1 MPTSLRRRLA
11 VLADAAR
18 FDAPCAARVG
28 TPAAAASP
36 GSGRQG
42 IASGRIAAGR
52 REPAG
57 RPALPVFD
65 GEGVERSAIYYS
77 VAADGRRVPL
87 LKLLLTNH
95 CAYDCAYCPLRRSAD
110 AERARLTVGEVV
122 RLTIDY
128 HRRGLVDGLFLS
140 AAVDA
145 SADDTMARLVAVAR
159 TLRLEHHFAGYVHLK
174 VVPEASPELVD
185 EAGRWADR
193 VSVNVELARQQDLD
207 ALAPGRRLVT
217 IHAAMDRLRDGI
229 AEAHEARVRLATAHA
244 GRASWTAS
252 RWNRASL
259 PRFAPAGQVTQMV
272 VGADGARDADV
283 LGAAAA
289 LYRRQRLRR
298 VYFGGYV
305 PVDGAPAGLPT
316 AMPTGLR
323 ERRLYEADWLIR
335 QYGFSVDELVPRDAP
350 DLAPDIDP
358 KLAWA
363 LRNPAWFP
371 VDVNRAAREE
381 LLVCRDSGIAPWTGS
396 SPSGRGTGS
405 GSRTSCGCGSRREG
419 AAVRGARGAR
429 AAGGRRGRAR
439 GGCRGEER
447 EAARPVRRVRRGPS
461 AGGGGPRLLH
471 LRFTP
476 RRTGGHAQELRG
488 VPRLVL
494 GR

>member
-1 MPTSLRRRLA
+1 MSTSFRHRLA

-28 TPAAAASP
+28 TPSAATAVEA
-36 GSGRQG
+36 GRRG
-42 IASGRIAAGR
+42 IASGRISAGR
-52 REPAG
+52 TADSG
-57 RPALPVFD
+57 RPGLPVVD

-95 CAYDCAYCPLRRSAD
+95 CAYDCAYCPLRRSAG

-122 RLTIDY
+122 RLTVDY

-145 SADDTMARLVAVAR
+145 SADDTMARLVTVAR
-159 TLRLEHHFAGYVHLK
+159 TLRLEHHFAGYIHLK

-207 ALAPGRRLVT
+207 ALAPGRQLVT
-217 IHAAMDRLRDGI
+217 MHAAMARVRDGI
-229 AEAHEARVRLATAHA
+229 AEAHEARLRVANA
-244 GRASWTAS
+244 GRSAGWTAS
-252 RWNRASL
+252 RWGRAGL

-272 VGADGARDADV
+272 IGADGARDADV
-283 LGAAAA
+283 LHSAAA

-316 AMPTGLR
+316 AMPSGLR

-335 QYGFSVDELVPRDAP
+335 QYGFSVDELAPADAP
-350 DLAPDIDP
+350 DLAPDVDP

-363 LRNPAWFP
+363 LRNPARFP

-381 LLVCRDSGIAPWTGS
+381 LLRVPGLGHRTVDRILAIRPWHRVRVEDLARLRV
-396 SPSGRGTGS
+396 PVARVLPFVELADHVP
-405 GSRTSCGCGSRREG
+405 RET
-419 AAVRGARGAR
+419 
-429 AAGGRRGRAR
+429 AGGRVVSLGLKRAR
-439 GGCRGEER
+439 QLDLF
-447 EAARPVRRVRRGPS
+447 AA
-461 AGGGGPRLLH
+461 
-471 LRFTP
+471 
-476 RRTGGHAQELRG
+476 
-488 VPRLVL
+488 
-494 GR
+494 

>member
-1 MPTSLRRRLA
+1 MPTSFRRRLA

-28 TPAAAASP
+28 TPAAAASPGSGSP

-77 VAADGRRVPL
+77 VAGDGRRVPL

-363 LRNPAWFP
+363 LRNPARFP

-381 LLVCRDSGIAPWTGS
+381 LLRVPGLGHRTVDRILAIRPWHRIGVEDLVRLRV
-396 SPSGRGTGS
+396 PVARVLPFVEVAGHVP
-405 GSRTSCGCGSRREG
+405 RE
-419 AAVRGARGAR
+419 AVARGR
-429 AAGGRRGRAR
+429 VVGAGGMTAR
-439 GGCRGEER
+439 QLDLF
-447 EAARPVRRVRRGPS
+447 AA
-461 AGGGGPRLLH
+461 
-471 LRFTP
+471 
-476 RRTGGHAQELRG
+476 
-488 VPRLVL
+488 
-494 GR
+494 

>member
-1 MPTSLRRRLA
+1 VPPDFRRRLA
-11 VLADAAR
+11 LLADAAR

-28 TPAAAASP
+28 APAGTRAGTP
-36 GSGRQG
+36 
-42 IASGRIAAGR
+42 GR
-52 REPAG
+52 RDATG
-57 RPALPVFD
+57 RRARAVLPVLD
-65 GEGVERSAIYYS
+65 EAHVERSAIYHS
-77 VAADGRRVPL
+77 VGADGRRVPL

-252 RWNRASL
+252 RWRRAAL
-259 PRFAPAGQVTQMV
+259 PRFAPPG
-272 VGADGARDADV
+272 RS
-283 LGAAAA
+283 
-289 LYRRQRLRR
+289 RRWWW
-298 VYFGGYV
+298 
-305 PVDGAPAGLPT
+305 A
-316 AMPTGLR
+316 PTGR
-323 ERRLYEADWLIR
+323 ATPT
-335 QYGFSVDELVPRDAP
+335 SCAPRPPCTGASGCAASTSAATSRSRARP
-350 DLAPDIDP
+350 TGSRPP
-358 KLAWA
+358 
-363 LRNPAWFP
+363 R
-371 VDVNRAAREE
+371 RAACASAGSTR
-381 LLVCRDSGIAPWTGS
+381 PTGW
-396 SPSGRGTGS
+396 
-405 GSRTSCGCGSRREG
+405 CGSTASRSTSWCHPTRPTSPPTSTRRSP
-419 AAVRGARGAR
+419 
-429 AAGGRRGRAR
+429 GRCAT
-439 GGCRGEER
+439 
-447 EAARPVRRVRRGPS
+447 PS
-461 AGGGGPRLLH
+461 ASRS
-471 LRFTP
+471 T
-476 RRTGGHAQELRG
+476 
-488 VPRLVL
+488 
-494 GR
+494 